1 MNCLSLVMDRCI
13 LSLSMLVH
21 SCHKFQTI
29 LGSNQPTCLFL
40 LLMSLRVEGLDQAV
54 CWGRHA
60 RNSQFS
66 LKILPLSTIA
76 SNIKSMYGPL
86 YNVLVW
92 FLFLIVLQY
101 FVVTELNF
109 ALYPSYFSTR
119 KLHVTCLAS
128 HGVLV
133 LLHNFSSFL
142 HCLLKFALL

>member
-1 MNCLSLVMDRCI
+1 MNCLSLVMDQCI
-13 LSLSMLVH
+13 LSLSMPVH

-29 LGSNQPTCLFL
+29 LGSKQPTCLFL

-128 HGVLV
+128 HGVTSRLWHLIGADIF
-133 LLHNFSSFL
+133 LLFIS
-142 HCLLKFALL
+142 